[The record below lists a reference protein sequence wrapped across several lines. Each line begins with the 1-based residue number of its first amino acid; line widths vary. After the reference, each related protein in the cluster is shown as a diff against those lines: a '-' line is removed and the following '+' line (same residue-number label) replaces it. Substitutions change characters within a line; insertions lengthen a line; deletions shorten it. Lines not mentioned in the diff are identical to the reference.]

1 MYKFKDTM
9 RPPRNRQSR
18 FLQPL
23 DEILGTQVNV
33 RLLRVL
39 ALRRISL
46 TAGEL
51 ARTATLGRTSI
62 YPALRQLERAG
73 IVEFVGAGAQR
84 LVQLRDRHPLSRFL
98 RDLFRSESRRFEAL
112 TIALRDLLADLPQR
126 LMSAWIDEPADDAQS
141 AETLRLSVV
150 ARPEELE
157 PITDYLNTHLAEVE
171 RKYDVHIAIQEL
183 TRSELETLHTT
194 SSANLNAVALV
205 AGVPPL
211 ALADRSGPAAN
222 DSTFASHDEHDVRS
236 RKLALA
242 IAAKIKRDPGLIAM
256 AEDHVKIRAQK
267 ASSRERRELAEW
279 LRILSTMSPAR
290 LQRFL
295 VENSERAIRLRQ
307 TLPALR
313 LLSPAEREA
322 VLRSRTDADAVAAV
336 TKQ

>member
-1 MYKFKDTM
+1 
-9 RPPRNRQSR
+9 
-18 FLQPL
+18 
-23 DEILGTQVNV
+23 
-33 RLLRVL
+33 
-39 ALRRISL
+39 
-46 TAGEL
+46 
-51 ARTATLGRTSI
+51 
-62 YPALRQLERAG
+62 
-73 IVEFVGAGAQR
+73 
-84 LVQLRDRHPLSRFL
+84 
-98 RDLFRSESRRFEAL
+98 
-112 TIALRDLLADLPQR
+112 
-126 LMSAWIDEPADDAQS
+126 MSAWIDEPADDAQS
-141 AETLRLSVV
+141 AETLSLYIV

-157 PITDYLNTHLAEVE
+157 PTTDYLNAHLAEVE
-171 RKYDVHIAIQEL
+171 RKYDIHIAIQQL

-194 SSANLNAVALV
+194 SSANLDAVALI

-211 ALADRSGPAAN
+211 ALIDRSRTAAD

-256 AEDHVKIRAQK
+256 AEDHVKVRAKK
-267 ASSRERRELAEW
+267 ASARERRELAEW

-322 VLRSRTDADAVAAV
+322 VLRSRTDADVVAAV